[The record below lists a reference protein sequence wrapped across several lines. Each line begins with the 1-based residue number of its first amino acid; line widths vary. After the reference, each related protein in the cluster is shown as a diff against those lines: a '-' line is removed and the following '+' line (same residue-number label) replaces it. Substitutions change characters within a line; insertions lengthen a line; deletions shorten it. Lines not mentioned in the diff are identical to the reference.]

1 MGATPLSDAK
11 LPAAPVQPPEPP
23 QIQPPIM
30 PDQSVGESG
39 HSAVVSPPPFSTTP
53 ATVAGQPAGPEYNP
67 VSASPPGPASA
78 AKPVKKRRRWFMGI
92 PVLIVVLLAALFA
105 TYTQYYL
112 PSRPVNIVKQS
123 LVNSL
128 YNNNI
133 NSLQFNSSFSMT
145 TKSNNQTFS
154 GTASGAYG
162 RGGKF
167 DANISIDAVVANLT
181 ISVAST
187 NGHELYVKVGGLNG
201 LSQLMGLAQSSGVA
215 GASSLGTVFSTINN
229 QWFVV
234 NQSLLQSIESS
245 AKSDTSSNFNVGNLT
260 QAEANTIGN
269 LYHEH
274 PFLTVQKSYPTATID
289 GQSSYHYQV
298 VINPGT
304 LKSFVAGVQSAKL
317 KDVTI
322 DETSIASIDNT
333 INKANFNKYPFDI
346 WIDKSNKIVDQL
358 SLAGDSSGDPYTI
371 TLTLGHFNQPVTVTA
386 PANPESVLQL
396 LTQLGPV
403 LNSLM
408 SSGSSSS
415 TSNML
420 NLLQQSL

>member
-1 MGATPLSDAK
+1 
-11 LPAAPVQPPEPP
+11 
-23 QIQPPIM
+23 
-30 PDQSVGESG
+30 
-39 HSAVVSPPPFSTTP
+39 
-53 ATVAGQPAGPEYNP
+53 
-67 VSASPPGPASA
+67 
-78 AKPVKKRRRWFMGI
+78 
-92 PVLIVVLLAALFA
+92 
-105 TYTQYYL
+105 
-112 PSRPVNIVKQS
+112 
-123 LVNSL
+123 
-128 YNNNI
+128 
-133 NSLQFNSSFSMT
+133 
-145 TKSNNQTFS
+145 
-154 GTASGAYG
+154 
-162 RGGKF
+162 
-167 DANISIDAVVANLT
+167 
-181 ISVAST
+181 
-187 NGHELYVKVGGLNG
+187 
-201 LSQLMGLAQSSGVA
+201 
-215 GASSLGTVFSTINN
+215 
-229 QWFVV
+229 
-234 NQSLLQSIESS
+234 
-245 AKSDTSSNFNVGNLT
+245 
-260 QAEANTIGN
+260 
-269 LYHEH
+269 
-274 PFLTVQKSYPTATID
+274 
-289 GQSSYHYQV
+289 V